1 MIYQK
6 AAQAAEKAIRALD
19 VDSFNARLEQC
30 NAEEAEA
37 RSAIE
42 RAQDRQSEIAR
53 MLSRDEEE
61 RGALV
66 ADALLAGQTA
76 TEAADVI
83 PAREVLI
90 GERNALNRA
99 MTDLQKRID
108 AIRRNRGDVEQ
119 DIQYALRDALA
130 PLTTAIRQRAEQA
143 AEELA
148 VCYADARAIDEYA
161 RLVLSLRRA
170 CASALEGIS
179 GTDKIIAR
187 REGLPV
193 SPEVIRLQ
201 DAIRADVPGMKRYP
215 VRSEVP
221 MPH

>member
-1 MIYQK
+1 MSYQK

-53 MLSRDEEE
+53 LLHRDEEE
-61 RGALV
+61 TAALV

-76 TEAADVI
+76 TEAAEAI

-99 MTDLQKRID
+99 MRDLQNRID
-108 AIRRNRGDVEQ
+108 AIRRNRGNVEQ
-119 DIQYALRDALA
+119 EIQYAMRDALS
-130 PLTTAIRQRAEQA
+130 PLTTAIRERAERA
-143 AEELA
+143 AEEFA

-179 GTDKIIAR
+179 GPDKIIPR
-187 REGLPV
+187 RQDLPV
-193 SPEVIRLQ
+193 SPEVVSLQ
-201 DAIRADVPGMKRYP
+201 EAIRADVPGMKRYP
-215 VRSEVP
+215 VRSAIP
-221 MPH
+221 MPR